1 MGGSQSVKSHIEN
14 AERTGVFQLTK
25 CNLTEFPNDIIK
37 LNKILRTLDLS
48 YNKLRTIPALIGNF
62 QQLKSLSLNNN
73 RILSIPT
80 EISNLTKLEV
90 LTLNNNLI
98 KQLPQSISKLINLK
112 RVILSNN
119 ELTSFPTVF
128 ANLKHLDFI
137 DLSHNKIT
145 QIEDNV
151 KHINASEI
159 NLNQNQIS
167 ILSESIADCPRLK
180 VLRLDENCLQLSS
193 ITNKILVNSQISLLA
208 VDGNV
213 FELKDLHRLSG
224 YESYMER
231 YTATKKKIF

>member
-1 MGGSQSVKSHIEN
+1 MGNSQSVRSHMEN

-25 CNLTEFPNDIIK
+25 SNLNEFPSDIIK
-37 LNKILRTLDLS
+37 LHNNLRTLDLS
-48 YNKLRTIPALIGNF
+48 YNKLRTIPSTIGQF

-73 RILSIPT
+73 RIVSIAQELGNLS
-80 EISNLTKLEV
+80 KLEV

-98 KQLPQSISKLINLK
+98 KQLPQSLAKLSHLR

-128 ANLKHLDFI
+128 SNLKQLDFI

-145 QIEDNV
+145 QIPDEV
-151 KHINASEI
+151 KNINASEI

-167 ILSESIADCPRLK
+167 VLSQSIAHCPRLK

-193 ITNKILVNSQISLLA
+193 ITNDILVNSQISLLA
-208 VDGNV
+208 VDGNL
-213 FELKDLHRLSG
+213 FELKDLHHLPG
-224 YESYMER
+224 YEAYMDR
-231 YTATKKKIF
+231 YTATKKKIM